1 MSFRI
6 TVDTFKSCDFFD
18 ICITEGDINRIKQG
32 IKLTE
37 YNSTIEHYMNR
48 YNLNENDL
56 ITLNVYDE
64 NEYLLYS
71 EPKPLKQIVV

>member
-1 MSFRI
+1 MLHI
-6 TVDTFKSCDFFD
+6 TIDTFKGCNFFD
-18 ICITEGDINRIKQG
+18 ICITEGNINRIKQG

-56 ITLNVYDE
+56 ITFNMYDE
-64 NEYLLYS
+64 NEWLLYS
-71 EPKPLKQIVV
+71 EPRQIKQLTA